1 MAWKASLV
9 FAVVLA
15 AAGCQHQEQAP
26 AATGTQ
32 LQKVQAGDVDVV
44 LLAPASSL
52 KSGADDSF
60 TLEFRR
66 TGSDALVDV
75 GTVKVAAT
83 MPMAG
88 MPPMMANAEA
98 TPTGTTGR
106 YTVKSHL
113 TMSGTWSF
121 GVEWQGPAGN
131 GSAKLSA
138 NAQ

>member
-9 FAVVLA
+9 FAIVLA
-15 AAGCQHQEQAP
+15 SAGCQHQQASP
-26 AATGTQ
+26 ASTGTQ
-32 LQKVQAGDVDVV
+32 LQKVQAGDLDVV
-44 LLAPASSL
+44 LLAPTASL
-52 KSGADDSF
+52 KTGQDDSF

-98 TPTGTTGR
+98 TPSGTPGR

-113 TMSGTWSF
+113 TMTGTWSF

>member
-9 FAVVLA
+9 FALVLA
-15 AAGCQHQEQAP
+15 TAGCQHQEAP

-44 LLAPASSL
+44 LLAPTSSL
-52 KSGADDSF
+52 KWGEDDTF

-88 MPPMMANAEA
+88 MSPMMANAEA
-98 TPTGTTGR
+98 TPSGTPGR

-113 TMSGTWSF
+113 TMAGTWSL

-131 GSAKLSA
+131 GNAKLSA

>member
-15 AAGCQHQEQAP
+15 AAGCQHQDQTP
-26 AATGTQ
+26 SATGTQ
-32 LQKVQAGDVDVV
+32 LQKVQSGDIDVV
-44 LLAPASSL
+44 LLAPSASL
-52 KSGADDSF
+52 KLGQDDSF

-75 GTVKVAAT
+75 GTVKVSAT

-88 MPPMMANAEA
+88 MPAMMASAEA
-98 TPTGTTGR
+98 TPTGTPGR
-106 YTVKSHL
+106 YTVKSQL
-113 TMSGTWSF
+113 TMTGTWTF
-121 GVEWQGPAGN
+121 GVEWQGPAGS